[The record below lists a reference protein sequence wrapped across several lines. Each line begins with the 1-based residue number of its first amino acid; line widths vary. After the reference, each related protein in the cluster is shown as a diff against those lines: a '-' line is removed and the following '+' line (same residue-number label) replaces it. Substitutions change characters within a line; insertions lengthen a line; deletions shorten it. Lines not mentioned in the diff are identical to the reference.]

1 MSMVQIDL
9 LIFAHPD
16 QALPLANQFD
26 DFGRRNIQ
34 PSYENEQEG
43 YFDTLSWPSLGQIQA
58 YRGLRWTD
66 MDIEEVIDQ
75 WVEDNQGLLPF
86 AIVMRYQ
93 NPINPG
99 HSLLSW
105 ISAPGSEPQT
115 IGDIPDADLPDL
127 GSWETP
133 IKALLEA
140 AVPCLLSHP
149 HASSLRTCV
158 ENKILDQSTVTAAS
172 VRRGA
177 RI

>member
-1 MSMVQIDL
+1 
-9 LIFAHPD
+9 
-16 QALPLANQFD
+16 
-26 DFGRRNIQ
+26 
-34 PSYENEQEG
+34 
-43 YFDTLSWPSLGQIQA
+43 
-58 YRGLRWTD
+58 
-66 MDIEEVIDQ
+66 
-75 WVEDNQGLLPF
+75 
-86 AIVMRYQ
+86 MRYQ

-115 IGDIPDADLPDL
+115 IGDVPDADLPDL